1 MARNNPLEN
10 NLIFDGAMGT
20 MLQEVGLK
28 TDQCPEIMIIEAPEK
43 VLEIHSAYIRASA
56 DVLTT
61 NTFGGNRI
69 KLSAYNLEH
78 KLEEIN
84 KRAVEIARQA
94 AQEKGS
100 LVAASVGPTG
110 RFVYP
115 LGDLSFDRAYEVF
128 REQISAL
135 ALGRPDF
142 IILETFSDMGEMR
155 AAMVAAKDTCNIPI
169 ICSFTFEKNRTLTG
183 VSPASAAVVMES
195 LGAAAIGANCS
206 GGPGELLPVA
216 KEILDNTSLPVVIQP
231 NAGLPTIKGEK
242 THFTMGAE
250 EFAQAM
256 KPYLEMGIPI
266 IGSCCGSTP
275 AFSKALR
282 EMVSSFESIP
292 SIRRKKKRSTFAG
305 RESIVVADEKLP
317 TIIIGERINPSA
329 RKNLKA
335 SILAEDYSLV
345 QEEANKQVAHGAHMI
360 DLNAGIYEID
370 QGTIMENMI
379 NILQRGTTAPFVL
392 DTTDPIVIEKGLK
405 AYHGKAL
412 VNSVNGDEKVLAE
425 ILPIVKRYGAAV
437 IGLTLDEK
445 GVPTKARDRFLIA
458 TKIIEACLKNGIPKE
473 DIYIDCLVMAVG
485 AGTNTA
491 KETLKALS
499 MIKGNLE
506 VKTVLGVSNVS
517 HGMPARKKLNTAF
530 FAMAIAAGLDLA
542 IVNPLDKGIM
552 DTWQAACLLAG
563 RDPRAANFLKYNSG
577 TEETVAK
584 TEKIESAEL
593 EDLAAL
599 IVEGSLKTIDK
610 VKALIE
616 SSTPPQDIIDKALV
630 PGLVTAG
637 ARFEKGIIYLPQLML
652 SAEAAQKAFALLDR
666 YLGKA
671 GGLIRKG
678 TIVIGTVKGDVHD
691 IGKNLVAVMLK
702 NSGYKVVDL
711 GKNVSPQ
718 EFINAAQEE
727 KADIVALSALMTTTM
742 IEIPKTI
749 KLVKK
754 ALPTIKIIAGGAV
767 VTKSFALASGADGY
781 GKDAVSAVR
790 TVGNLLKNEGQD

>member
-1 MARNNPLEN
+1 MAKINPLEKH
-10 NLIFDGAMGT
+10 LIFDGAMGT
-20 MLQEVGLK
+20 MLQEAGLK
-28 TDQCPEIMIIEAPEK
+28 TNQCPEIMIIEAPKE
-43 VLEIHSAYIRASA
+43 VLGIHKAYIEAGA

-78 KLEEIN
+78 RLEEIN
-84 KRAVEIARQA
+84 RNAVQIARQA
-94 AQEKGS
+94 AQEKDA

-115 LGDLSFDRAYEVF
+115 LGDLSFDRAYNIF
-128 REQISAL
+128 KEQITAL
-135 ALGRPDF
+135 ALGCPDL
-142 IILETFSDMGEMR
+142 IILETFSDMGEIR
-155 AAMVAAKDTCNIPI
+155 AALLAAKDSCKIPV
-169 ICSFTFEKNRTLTG
+169 ICSLTFEKNRTLTG

-206 GGPGELLPVA
+206 GGPLELLPVA
-216 KEILDNTSLPVVIQP
+216 KEILETTSLPVIIQP
-231 NAGLPTIKGEK
+231 NAGLPTIQEEK

-250 EFAQAM
+250 EFARAM
-256 KPYLEMGIPI
+256 KPYLELGVPI

-275 AFSKALR
+275 AFSKALHELVHSFRPVTPHRR
-282 EMVSSFESIP
+282 E
-292 SIRRKKKRSTFAG
+292 KKRSTFAG
-305 RESIVVADEKLP
+305 RESIVVADDNLP

-329 RKNLKA
+329 RKKLKET
-335 SILAEDYSLV
+335 ILMEDYSLV

-379 NILQRGTTAPFVL
+379 NILQRSITAPLVL
-392 DTTDPIVIEKGLK
+392 DTTDPVVIEKGLK

-412 VNSVNGDEKVLAE
+412 VNSVNGDEKVLAT

-445 GVPTKARDRFLIA
+445 GVPAKARDRFHIA
-458 TKIIEACLKNGIPKE
+458 TKIVEACLKNGIPKE

-491 KETLKALS
+491 RETLHALATV
-499 MIKGNLE
+499 KKNLK

-552 DTWQAACLLAG
+552 DAWQAACLLAG
-563 RDPRAANFLKYNSG
+563 RDPHSANFIKYNSE
-577 TEETVAK
+577 TEETPSKAK
-584 TEKIESAEL
+584 KKDQTDL
-593 EDLAAL
+593 ENLAAL
-599 IVEGSLKTIDK
+599 IVEGSLKAIES
-610 VKALIE
+610 VKKLLR
-616 SSTPPQDIIDKALV
+616 SSTPAQEIVDKALV
-630 PGLVTAG
+630 PGLVIAG
-637 ARFEKGIIYLPQLML
+637 ARFEEGIIYLPQLML

-666 YLGKA
+666 HFGKT
-671 GGLIRKG
+671 GGLARKG
-678 TIVIGTVKGDVHD
+678 TVVIGTVKGDVHD

-711 GKNVSPQ
+711 GKNVAPQ
-718 EFINAAQEE
+718 EFIDAAEAE

-749 KLVKK
+749 KLIKK
-754 ALPTIKIIAGGAV
+754 ALPAIKIIAGGAV
-767 VTKSFALASGADGY
+767 VTNSFALASGADGY

-790 TVGNLLKNEGQD
+790 TVDNLLRNNG